1 MKKEY
6 LVLWALFGFAHW
18 GFAQSVPDSVAFKKA
33 AWQTQTLGK
42 GIVWKQFHFNEKQV
56 FQSNQYINILETK
69 LKNRKVRFA
78 LVSSDSVNTSPK
90 KLLKTSQLA
99 QKANAFAA
107 VNGTFF
113 DTKKF
118 GSVDLIK
125 INGQVLDTTRWA
137 KTASGAEHQLSAI
150 SIHHNKV
157 AIVKGRNESGWDKEL
172 SAENVMVTGPLL
184 IFEGMPEVLKKVPFN
199 DSRHPRTCACVT
211 YDKRLL
217 LVTVDGRTN
226 QSYGMSLPEL
236 TRMLTWLGC
245 KSAINFDGGGS
256 TTMYIANQPDS
267 GVVNMPCDNRQFDH
281 FGERAVSNIMAI
293 LPKK

>member
-1 MKKEY
+1 MKS
-6 LVLWALFGFAHW
+6 LALFCLLALTQQS
-18 GFAQSVPDSVAFKKA
+18 FAQSVPDSVAFLKA
-33 AWQTQTLGK
+33 DWKISKLDK
-42 GIVWKQFHFNEKQV
+42 GIVWKQFHFADKQI
-56 FQSNQYINILETK
+56 FQSNQHINILESK

-78 LVSSDSVNTSPK
+78 FLSADSANTSPK
-90 KLLKTSQLA
+90 KLLKTSHIA
-99 QKANAFAA
+99 QQANAFAA

-113 DTKKF
+113 DTKNF

-125 INGQVLDTTRWA
+125 ISGQILDTTRWA
-137 KTASGAEHQLSAI
+137 KTASGVEHQMAAI

-157 AIVKGRNESGWDKEL
+157 AIVKGRNQIGWDKEL
-172 SAENVMVTGPLL
+172 TAENVMVTGPLL
-184 IFEGMPEVLKKVPFN
+184 IFEGKAESLKKASFN

-236 TRMLTWLGC
+236 TQMMTWLGC
-245 KSAINFDGGGS
+245 KTAINFDGGGS

-281 FGERAVSNIMAI
+281 LGERAVSNIMAI

>member
-1 MKKEY
+1 MKSFT
-6 LVLWALFGFAHW
+6 LFFLLTFAKQS
-18 GFAQSVPDSVAFKKA
+18 FAQSVPDSVAFLKA
-33 AWQTQTLGK
+33 DWKVSKLDK
-42 GIVWKQFHFNEKQV
+42 GIVWKQFHFNEKQI
-56 FQSNQYINILETK
+56 FQSNQYINILEAK

-78 LVSSDSVNTSPK
+78 LLSADSVNTSPK
-90 KLLKTSQLA
+90 KLLKTSQIA
-99 QKANAFAA
+99 QKSNAFAA

-113 DTKKF
+113 DTKRF

-125 INGQVLDTTRWA
+125 INGQILDTTRWV

-150 SIHHNKV
+150 TIHHNKV

-172 SAENVMVTGPLL
+172 RAENVMVTGPLL
-184 IFEGMPEVLKKVPFN
+184 IFEGKPESLKKVPFN
-199 DSRHPRTCACVT
+199 DSRHPRTCACIT
-211 YDKRLL
+211 YNKRLL
-217 LVTVDGRTN
+217 LITVDGRTN

-245 KSAINFDGGGS
+245 KDAVNFDGGGS

-281 FGERAVSNIMAI
+281 FGERAVSNILAI